1 MRWRRYRPP
10 MQNEQ
15 RPYGQQRR
23 DVQRRTIDRRL
34 VFDPVAGVGE
44 HKAEGQEHETTRDH
58 DGQRRRFRRQEL
70 PPAEQRRRDGRIPQ
84 QMPIGEQQISV
95 DEAVP
100 RHQAIEVTQV
110 SERVADEAW
119 NRDQLDEFR
128 DKP

>member
-1 MRWRRYRPP
+1 
-10 MQNEQ
+10 
-15 RPYGQQRR
+15 
-23 DVQRRTIDRRL
+23 
-34 VFDPVAGVGE
+34 
-44 HKAEGQEHETTRDH
+44 
-58 DGQRRRFRRQEL
+58 
-70 PPAEQRRRDGRIPQ
+70 
-84 QMPIGEQQISV
+84 MPIGEQQISV